1 MKKIL
6 LSITFLAFVN
16 IAIAGI
22 TYVSLAGLHV
32 APYDSWA
39 NAAKDIQSAVDATSL
54 SGMVI

>member
-6 LSITFLAFVN
+6 LSITFFAFVN

-32 APYDSWA
+32 APYD
-39 NAAKDIQSAVDATSL
+39 T
-54 SGMVI
+54 